1 MRRLRSQ
8 FDSGQAHPRWV
19 GGTVTRWFRKPI
31 LARDNKFDS
40 CTHRSFKFN
49 MANNKNN
56 QQILIG
62 GAIIF
67 KDNRKKRQ
75 FLLVKT
81 KEDGGWEL
89 PKVTVRRG
97 ESSVR
102 AVIRLTGEQGGIT
115 ARVIEEAGRCTG
127 SSVINGNLIAQK
139 FYYYLMIQKG
149 GPSDLMGFDDFKWLE
164 ATDVNKKLES
174 KREKDMFK
182 SAREVL
188 KEWETTH
195 KTRLY

>member
-1 MRRLRSQ
+1 
-8 FDSGQAHPRWV
+8 
-19 GGTVTRWFRKPI
+19 
-31 LARDNKFDS
+31 
-40 CTHRSFKFN
+40 

-81 KEDGGWEL
+81 KEDGEWEL

-127 SSVINGNLIAQK
+127 NSVVNGNLVSQK

-149 GPSDLMGFDDFKWLE
+149 GSSDLIGFNDFKWLE

-174 KREKDMFK
+174 RKEKDMFK
-182 SAREVL
+182 SAREIL
-188 KEWETTH
+188 KEWEMTH
-195 KTRLY
+195 KARLY